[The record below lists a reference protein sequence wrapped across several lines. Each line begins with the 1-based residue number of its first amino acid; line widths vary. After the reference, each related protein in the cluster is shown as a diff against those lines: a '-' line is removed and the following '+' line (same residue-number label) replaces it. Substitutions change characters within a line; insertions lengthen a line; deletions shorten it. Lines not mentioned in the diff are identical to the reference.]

1 MIESKIRDRAS
12 FDFRHRVRSRAGLEI
27 GIAERKVVIESHAV
41 APAFTRTHQTL
52 FHPFRIGRSWKL
64 AASQYLGFCGAMFFP
79 LPLFFLLIPADVPVP
94 RSLLLLVNVI
104 PTILSL
110 IILYLCGRMELVCF
124 EMVVTRAK
132 FVAPMWRR
140 YSARVWPWIGLKI
153 LVGTAV
159 TLLLG
164 VLLAD
169 PLRHAVQNVGSA
181 KMRR

>member
-1 MIESKIRDRAS
+1 MQPLNAID
-12 FDFRHRVRSRAGLEI
+12 
-27 GIAERKVVIESHAV
+27 AV

-94 RSLLLLVNVI
+94 RSLLLLVNVS

-110 IILYLCGRMELVCF
+110 IILYLCGRMELVFF

-132 FVAPMWRR
+132 FVAPMWSR

-153 LVGTAV
+153 LVGTV
-159 TLLLG
+159 ITMLVGLIMVG
-164 VLLAD
+164 
-169 PLRHAVQNVGSA
+169 PLRHAVQGL
-181 KMRR
+181 